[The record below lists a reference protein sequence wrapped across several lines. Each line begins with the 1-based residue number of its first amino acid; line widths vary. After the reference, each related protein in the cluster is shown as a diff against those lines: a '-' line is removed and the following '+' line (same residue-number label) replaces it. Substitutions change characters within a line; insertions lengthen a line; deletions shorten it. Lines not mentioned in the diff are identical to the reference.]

1 MKKLVKLF
9 LIPWA
14 LLWEAYYWL
23 RRYLYTYDFI
33 SSTALSLPII
43 SIGNLSFGG
52 SGKTPFTLWL
62 AQYFENA
69 NKDVLILMRGY
80 KGALENSRGLLQAG
94 KKLGHNPQIFG
105 DEAVLFS
112 RRLKNASV
120 VVGKK
125 RTENLLHYLDQLR
138 PDVVL
143 LDDGHQHLK
152 LKRSLNIV
160 LFDATMELPRYQ
172 VAPLG
177 YLREGLSALK
187 DADAVVIGRVDQVS
201 ENQVTELK
209 KMLAPYLSSLIP
221 IAEIIY
227 RPVRLLST
235 NYQEVYAYAD
245 FAVQLKNKKVVALAG
260 IASPDAFF
268 KTLKGLGM
276 DVILEESFPDH
287 HEFKPEE
294 IARLIEKAEL
304 EDALVIT
311 TEKDIVKIRRLFDS
325 PRILFL
331 EIAIQFVEGEEAL
344 LNLVQKTMD
353 VV

>member
-1 MKKLVKLF
+1 MKKAIKLL

-14 LLWEAYYWL
+14 LVWEAYYWL

-33 SSTALSLPII
+33 SSTTLSLPII

-62 AQYFENA
+62 AQHFEKEK
-69 NKDVLILMRGY
+69 KDVLILMRGY

-112 RRLKNASV
+112 RRLKNTAV

-125 RTENLLHYLDQLR
+125 RTENLLYYLDKLR

-143 LDDGHQHLK
+143 LDDGHQHLQ

-160 LFDATMELPRYQ
+160 LFDATMDLPRYQ
-172 VAPLG
+172 VAPIG

-187 DADAVVIGRVDQVS
+187 DADAVVIGRVDQVTP
-201 ENQVTELK
+201 EQVGELK
-209 KMLAPYLSSLIP
+209 KMLSPYLSPLMP
-221 IAEIIY
+221 LAEMVY
-227 RPVRLLST
+227 RPTRLLST
-235 NYQEVYAYAD
+235 NYEEIYHAEV
-245 FAVQLKNKKVVALAG
+245 FEKEIKGKKVIALAG
-260 IASPDAFF
+260 IASPDSFF
-268 KTLKGLGM
+268 KTLRNLGL
-276 DVILEESFPDH
+276 DIIQEESFPDH
-287 HEFKPEE
+287 HEFKLDE
-294 IARLIEKAEL
+294 IARLIERAEQ
-304 EDALVIT
+304 EDALIIT
-311 TEKDIVKIRRLFDS
+311 TEKDIVKIRQLFDS

-331 EIAIQFVEGEEAL
+331 EIAIQFVHGEEEL
-344 LNLVQKTMD
+344 LRLVHRTMD